1 MWFDIVQGG
10 LVFNANQEG
19 MLVVKLIISS
29 TAAVATAEQRSAL
42 AEKVQKQK
50 SSAEVC

>member
-1 MWFDIVQGG
+1 MWFGIVQEG

-19 MLVVKLIISS
+19 MSVVKLIISS
-29 TAAVATAEQRSAL
+29 TAAMATAAQRSAL
-42 AEKVQKQK
+42 TEKVQKQK